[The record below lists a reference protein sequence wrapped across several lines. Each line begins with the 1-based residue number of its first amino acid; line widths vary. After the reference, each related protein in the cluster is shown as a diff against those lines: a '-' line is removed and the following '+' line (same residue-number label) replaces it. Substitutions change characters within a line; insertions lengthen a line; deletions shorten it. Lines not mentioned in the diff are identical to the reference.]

1 MFNLP
6 HRSFADF
13 VLLVCFGLRQVC
25 DEQLAHHSPNSKY
38 QAEKISDLE
47 QKLGDCTP
55 GSENIPMELAPE
67 TTISGTES
75 TSAMMDQ
82 QVETRSEATEK
93 AQGAKD
99 VAETS
104 ASGEAEQVEALESE
118 ASFGRCVGI
127 QSSVIQL
134 EPL

>member
-1 MFNLP
+1 MFSLP
-6 HRSFADF
+6 HRSFAD
-13 VLLVCFGLRQVC
+13 VLLLCFGLRQVC
-25 DEQLAHHSPNSKY
+25 DEQLAH

-75 TSAMMDQ
+75 TSAMDQ
-82 QVETRSEATEK
+82 QVETQSEATEK